1 MPNTYAYECMINP
14 NPFREELGLNPYGLA
29 HQLVDG
35 NAIVPERPGL
45 GIDLDW
51 KAVERLRTKI

>member
-1 MPNTYAYECMINP
+1 MINP